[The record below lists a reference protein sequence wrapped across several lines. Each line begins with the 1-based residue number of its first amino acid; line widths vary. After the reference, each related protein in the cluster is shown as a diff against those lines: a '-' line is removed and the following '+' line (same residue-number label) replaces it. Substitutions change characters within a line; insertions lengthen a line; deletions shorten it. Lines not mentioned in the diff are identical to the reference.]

1 MKLMLQNGDAEY
13 CIKNETIESEL
24 LKSPHLSSN
33 AGPYLSD
40 RVPVR
45 FVYMFGI
52 TAY

>member
-1 MKLMLQNGDAEY
+1 MELMLQDGDEEY
-13 CIKNETIESEL
+13 CVKNETIESEL

-40 RVPVR
+40 WVPVR